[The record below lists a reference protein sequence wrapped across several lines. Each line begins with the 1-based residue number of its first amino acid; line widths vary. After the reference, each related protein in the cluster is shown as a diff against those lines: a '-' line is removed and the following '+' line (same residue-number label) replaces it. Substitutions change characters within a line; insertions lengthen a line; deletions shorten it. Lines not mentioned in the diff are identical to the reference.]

1 MDNIFLSCY
10 LLSFYVLTNFIDLFS
25 EITVKLVFKKSTA
38 YCKCPRGCFPDLIQ
52 SLITIDA
59 SCYADRR
66 IHSSYKLFIQP
77 GCISCISVSQKI
89 NSIDTFRKIFS
100 GLKDHLFAGSLQN
113 GWAIM
118 DFSYKWHIFDSIF
131 PAKFIHSI

>member
-1 MDNIFLSCY
+1 MLSSHFLCTDK
-10 LLSFYVLTNFIDLFS
+10 LLLICSPKLPSNLFS
-25 EITVKLVFKKSTA
+25 KKA
-38 YCKCPRGCFPDLIQ
+38 LPIVNAHGAAFPDLIQ

-77 GCISCISVSQKI
+77 GCISLYICIPEDQFHRHLSQDI
-89 NSIDTFRKIFS
+89 
-100 GLKDHLFAGSLQN
+100 LWPEGSSLRRFLQN